1 MKKINNSVKMKM
13 ASEGKDGVPWNRLD
27 VWMKREMFNF
37 LKSLQMIV
45 FFPFSFAVDYNS
57 RTAPTFIGGR

>member
-1 MKKINNSVKMKM
+1 MKM
-13 ASEGKDGVPWNRLD
+13 ASEEKDGVPWNQFY
-27 VWMKREMFNF
+27 VWMKREIFNIF
-37 LKSLQMIV
+37 KSLQMIV